1 MSDRLI
7 FKAAKVVSVQNYI
20 LVNIVFKRYYI
31 SIIKGLKMNSRA
43 IAELVFHLGRI
54 ASGEGLEE
62 KLTAAQWAVLRY
74 FALANRFSR
83 TPSAFA
89 AFHATTRGTAS
100 QTIKSLETQGYLTRI
115 RSENDKRSVRL
126 VLTEKAR
133 GILANDPF
141 ESLVRAAD
149 SLPQSMRGH
158 FANTLQRML
167 GQVAQERGKPPFGTC
182 TSCQHLESDS
192 CNQDEQT
199 PYACGFTSEPLLL
212 EELDEVCFNFV
223 PGKPLQ

>member
-1 MSDRLI
+1 
-7 FKAAKVVSVQNYI
+7 
-20 LVNIVFKRYYI
+20 
-31 SIIKGLKMNSRA
+31 MNSRS

-54 ASGEGLEE
+54 ASGEGLVEG
-62 KLTAAQWAVLRY
+62 LTAAQWAGLRY
-74 FALANRFSR
+74 FSQANRFSR

-100 QTIKSLETQGYLTRI
+100 QTIKSLEIQGYLTRMK
-115 RSENDKRSVRL
+115 SEDDRRSVRL

-149 SLPQSMRGH
+149 SLPSSVQGH
-158 FANTLQRML
+158 FASALQRML

-182 TSCQHLESDS
+182 TSCQHLEGDGCSRT
-192 CNQDEQT
+192 EQAS
-199 PYACGFTSEPLLL
+199 YACGFTSEPLLL
-212 EELDEVCFNFV
+212 EEIEGVCINFIL
-223 PGKPLQ
+223 GKPMTVKGPVTGTVPR

>member
-1 MSDRLI
+1 
-7 FKAAKVVSVQNYI
+7 
-20 LVNIVFKRYYI
+20 
-31 SIIKGLKMNSRA
+31 MNSRA

-54 ASGEGLEE
+54 ASGEGLDE

-149 SLPQSMRGH
+149 SLPQSMRGQ

-167 GQVAQERGKPPFGTC
+167 GQVAKERGKPPFGTC
-182 TSCQHLESDS
+182 TSCQHLESDG